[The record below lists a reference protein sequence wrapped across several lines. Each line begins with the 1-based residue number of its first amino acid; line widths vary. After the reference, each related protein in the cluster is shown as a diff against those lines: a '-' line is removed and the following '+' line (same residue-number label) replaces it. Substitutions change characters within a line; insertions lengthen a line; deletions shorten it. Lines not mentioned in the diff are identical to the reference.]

1 MRSSREQVFD
11 VPAER
16 LWGLYFFDAAHGRAL
31 TEHLGLRVLE
41 DELQHEG
48 AGPRLIVRRRLKLV
62 SQRELPAPLR
72 RLLGGDLVLQE
83 TGEFNA
89 EWRRYSVRIELP
101 LIRGLV
107 ACGSEFS
114 WDSLPGGRL
123 RRVWEGHCSAKIPL
137 VGERIERVILGELAA
152 SVTRSHAFTSR
163 WLRDHP
169 EVPLAS
175 GAA

>member
-1 MRSSREQVFD
+1 MHDTLEQVFD

-16 LWGLYFFDAAHGRAL
+16 LWALYFFDAAYGRAL
-31 TEHLGLRVLE
+31 TEHLGQRVLA

-48 AGPRLIVRRRLKLV
+48 AGPRLIVRRRRRLA

-89 EWRRYSVRIELP
+89 EWRRYRVQIGLP
-101 LIRGLV
+101 LVGGLV
-107 ACGSEFS
+107 ECSSDFS
-114 WDSLPGGRL
+114 WDSLPDGRL
-123 RRVWEGHCSAKIPL
+123 RRVWEGHCSARLPL
-137 VGERIERVILGELAA
+137 IGPRLERLLLGELAA
-152 SVTRSHAFTSR
+152 SVTRGHAFTSR
-163 WLRDHP
+163 WLREHP
-169 EVPLAS
+169 ELPRAS